1 MFYWF
6 SYTVGIKLI
15 DKIFQPIEFVFHF
28 TSTNQ
33 NDDFLW
39 FTLSLYI
46 YENHAVVSSV
56 ETRIM
61 TGVVV
66 LLFFVC
72 LSSLAIVSKN
82 FKANSFHDDKLFNDS
97 LVSESP
103 SMSVLYCA
111 SMCGPNCS
119 YYGFNFK
126 TKKCRA
132 HTCFTLVNSVEE
144 KGWRYY
150 SSNDLD
156 CKRKLI

>member
-1 MFYWF
+1 M
-6 SYTVGIKLI
+6 I

-33 NDDFLW
+33 IDNFLL

-72 LSSLAIVSKN
+72 PSSLAIVSN
-82 FKANSFHDDKLFNDS
+82 DFKAKSLHDDKLFNDS

-103 SMSVLYCA
+103 SRSALFCA
-111 SMCGPNCS
+111 SMCGPNCK
-119 YYGFNFK
+119 YYGFNFE
-126 TKKCRA
+126 TKKCRV
-132 HTCFTLVNSVEE
+132 HTCSTLVNSVEE
-144 KGWRYY
+144 EAWRYY
-150 SSNDLD
+150 SSNDSD